1 MVCNSLHFLIISDS
15 CVEVS
20 WIDRVNLSDEGDP
33 DMEVKRSIKVFLLLS
48 ESSLDLLPVKSDM
61 AEVIS
66 RQDWTARISEERA
79 SSRNEISAR
88 LPEVD
93 LGTHLLDRILRR
105 LLVFL
110 DVLALAAEADLRH
123 HFRAPTVAIQLL
135 TSLSKIAEFALL
147 MSRHPLPSRMSCD
160 QKSEQIFLFILL
172 EVSVERH
179 LN

>member
-1 MVCNSLHFLIISDS
+1 
-15 CVEVS
+15 
-20 WIDRVNLSDEGDP
+20 
-33 DMEVKRSIKVFLLLS
+33 MEVKRSIKVFLLLS

-79 SSRNEISAR
+79 SRAETKFLLASLRSIS
-88 LPEVD
+88 V
-93 LGTHLLDRILRR
+93 RI
-105 LLVFL
+105 FL
-110 DVLALAAEADLRH
+110 IGSSVVSSSSLTSWLWQQRQISDITSGL
-123 HFRAPTVAIQLL
+123 TVAIQLL

>member
-79 SSRNEISAR
+79 SRAE
-88 LPEVD
+88 
-93 LGTHLLDRILRR
+93 TKFLL
-105 LLVFL
+105 
-110 DVLALAAEADLRH
+110 A
-123 HFRAPTVAIQLL
+123 
-135 TSLSKIAEFALL
+135 SLSR
-147 MSRHPLPSRMSCD
+147 SRYASS
-160 QKSEQIFLFILL
+160 
-172 EVSVERH
+172 
-179 LN
+179 

>member
-1 MVCNSLHFLIISDS
+1 M
-15 CVEVS
+15 
-20 WIDRVNLSDEGDP
+20 
-33 DMEVKRSIKVFLLLS
+33 LS

-110 DVLALAAEADLRH
+110 DVLLWQQRQISD
-123 HFRAPTVAIQLL
+123 I
-135 TSLSKIAEFALL
+135 TSGLDSSNPASDI
-147 MSRHPLPSRMSCD
+147 
-160 QKSEQIFLFILL
+160 
-172 EVSVERH
+172 VE
-179 LN
+179 

>member
-33 DMEVKRSIKVFLLLS
+33 DMEVKRSIKVFLLLF

-79 SSRNEISAR
+79 SRAE
-88 LPEVD
+88 
-93 LGTHLLDRILRR
+93 TKFLL
-105 LLVFL
+105 
-110 DVLALAAEADLRH
+110 A
-123 HFRAPTVAIQLL
+123 
-135 TSLSKIAEFALL
+135 SLSR
-147 MSRHPLPSRMSCD
+147 SRYASS
-160 QKSEQIFLFILL
+160 
-172 EVSVERH
+172 
-179 LN
+179 